1 MDQIETTI
9 LRNLLHNETFTRR
22 VIPFLKKEYF
32 QGGHKVVF
40 ESMVDF
46 VTKYNKLPTA
56 EALSV
61 EISDSGA
68 VSEEDAGEV
77 SSLLSE
83 VQKYEPVDEQWL
95 EDQTERWCQDRAI
108 YIAIIE
114 SIEVIDGKHK
124 SLSKNALPELLSDA
138 LSVCFD
144 THVGHDY
151 IDDAQ
156 ARYDFYHRQDV
167 KLPFDLDYMNRITNG
182 GLVPK
187 SLTTILASTGAGKS
201 LFMCHQAAAAMMDG
215 RNVLYITMEMSE
227 EKIAER
233 IDANLMNVPIDQIE
247 NLSRDMFTNK
257 ITNISQ
263 KNIGKLITKE
273 YPTGAAHAGN
283 FRALLEELK
292 MKKNFIPDLIL
303 VDYLNICASS
313 RMKAIGGAVNSYT
326 YIKSVAEEMRGLA
339 VEFNVPVVTATQ
351 SNRDA
356 FGSTDVDLDNTSESF
371 GVPATSDLMIALIT
385 NEELEN
391 LGQVM
396 IKQLKNRYADPS
408 TNKRF
413 VLGVDRPKMRLF
425 DAEDSAQSLVNGTA
439 SKQQQQD
446 SGPVFDSS
454 GFGKSQSAERKDF
467 SGVKV

>member
-1 MDQIETTI
+1 
-9 LRNLLHNETFTRR
+9 
-22 VIPFLKKEYF
+22 
-32 QGGHKVVF
+32 
-40 ESMVDF
+40 MVDF

-61 EISDSGA
+61 DIAETGSVSD
-68 VSEEDAGEV
+68 EDASEV

-95 EDQTERWCQDRAI
+95 EDQTEKWCQDRAI

-114 SIEVIDGKHK
+114 SIEVIDGRHK
-124 SLSKNALPELLSDA
+124 TLSKNALPELLSNA
-138 LSVCFD
+138 LGVCFD

-151 IDDAQ
+151 IEDAQ
-156 ARYDFYHRQDV
+156 ERFDFYHRKDV
-167 KLPFDLDYMNRITNG
+167 KIPFDLDYMNRITDG
-182 GLVPK
+182 GLSPK
-187 SLTTILASTGAGKS
+187 SLTTILAGTGSGKS
-201 LFMCHQAAAAMMDG
+201 LFMCHQSAAALMDG

-227 EKIAER
+227 EKISER
-233 IDANLMNVPIDQIE
+233 IDANLMNIPIDQIE

-257 ITNISQ
+257 IQNITK
-263 KNIGKLITKE
+263 KNIGKLIVKE

-283 FRALLEELK
+283 FRALLNELK
-292 MKKNFIPDLIL
+292 LKRNFEPELIF

-313 RMKAIGGAVNSYT
+313 RMKAIGGSINSYT

-339 VEFNVPVVTATQ
+339 VEFNVPLVTATQ

-371 GVPATSDLMIALIT
+371 GVRATSDVMFALIT

-396 IKQLKNRYADPS
+396 IKQLKNRYSDPS

-413 VLGVDRPKMRLF
+413 VLGVDRPKMRLY
-425 DAEDSAQSLVNGTA
+425 DAEDSAQTLVNGKNTSDQA
-439 SKQQQQD
+439 D
-446 SGPVFDSS
+446 TGPTFDSS
-454 GFGKSQSAERKDF
+454 GFGRGQSAERKDF
-467 SGVKV
+467 SGVKI